1 MRIKFLKNA
10 LIIGFLLA
18 PTSCAR
24 VSSPDGGPEDETPP
38 KLLSSVPKDQQINYT
53 GKTIVLNFNEFVTTQ
68 GIESNLIITPK
79 IKSSF
84 KSRVKKRKVTLTF
97 NEPWAENTTYNINFG
112 NTIQDLNNKNIPPN
126 LNLSFS
132 TGNYIDSL
140 QISGTI
146 TNLYSKEPVEN
157 ALVSLYTATDTLNIT
172 TGAASYYARTDT
184 SGIYQF
190 KNLPNGKYLIYAAAD
205 KNNNQKA
212 DVEKESYG
220 FNTDTLHL
228 TQNLSRIDFD
238 LQRLNTKPLKVKKAR
253 HIGKY
258 FDLTFNK
265 AITEF
270 SLITHDSLAYR
281 QYEPNKIRFYNKLK
295 TFNDTIPV
303 IFSANDS
310 INSNLQ
316 DTVKLYFNES
326 KVKQDPFD
334 FQIEPEVNAVIPQTN
349 LKLTFNKPVGS
360 YNRDSLI
367 VEIDSLNRFSL
378 PDSVFTWNN
387 TRTETQWSFNLKDY
401 IRADKRLK
409 ILFKKGAFISIEND
423 STKNKVKGFSLL
435 KTEDSGI
442 INGSVNT
449 DAPNFIVQ
457 LLSTRSLKVIDSK
470 INEKNFSFQF
480 LNAGSYLV
488 KVIFDLNG
496 NGVWDIGN
504 ILSRTQAEPIVY
516 YVDSFTKTKF
526 IEIRKNWTM
535 DDINISYQVNKGS
548 QK

>member
-1 MRIKFLKNA
+1 MKIKFLKNV
-10 LIIGFLLA
+10 LIFSFFLVVVN
-18 PTSCAR
+18 CAR

-53 GKTIVLNFNEFVTTQ
+53 GKTITLNFDEFVTTQ
-68 GIESNLIITPK
+68 AIESNLIITPK

-84 KSRVKKRKVTLTF
+84 KTRVKKRKVNLMF
-97 NEPWAENTTYNINFG
+97 NEAWAENTTYNINFG

-140 QISGTI
+140 QITGTI
-146 TNLYSKEPVEN
+146 TDLYSKEPVEN
-157 ALVSLYTATDTLNIT
+157 ALVSLYTASDTLNIT

-190 KNLPNGKYLIYAAAD
+190 KNLPNGEYLIYATVD

-220 FNTDTLHL
+220 FNTDTLRL
-228 TQNLSRIDFD
+228 TQNLSEIDFD

-253 HIGKY
+253 HIRKY
-258 FDLTFNK
+258 FDITFNK
-265 AITEF
+265 AITKF

-281 QYEPNKIRFYNKLK
+281 QHEPNKIRFYNKLK
-295 TFNDTIPV
+295 TFNDTIAV

-310 INSNLQ
+310 INSNLK

-326 KVKQDPFD
+326 KIKQDPFD
-334 FQIEPEVNAVIPQTN
+334 FRIEPESNAVVAQTN
-349 LKLTFNKPVGS
+349 LKLIFNKPVGS

-387 TRTETQWSFNLKDY
+387 TRTETQWSFNLKNY
-401 IRADKRLK
+401 IKTDKRLK

-423 STKNKVKGFSLL
+423 STKNKAKAFSLL
-435 KTEDSGI
+435 KTEDSGA

-457 LLSTRSLKVIDSK
+457 LLSARSLKVIDSK
-470 INEKNFSFQF
+470 INKKNFSFQF
-480 LNAGSYLV
+480 LNAGAYLV

-516 YVDSFTKTKF
+516 YFDSFSKTKI

-535 DDINISYQVNKGS
+535 DDINISYQMGE
-548 QK
+548 